1 MDVGVN
7 LAIKDGENFEDAVAL
22 ARKSG
27 LRVTQAF
34 DTLGIASG
42 RIDSTKLASLHR
54 LPGIIVE
61 EDRAV
66 GACEA

>member
-7 LAIKDGENFEDAVAL
+7 LAVKDGENFNDTVAL
-22 ARKSG
+22 ARQSG

-42 RIDSTKLASLHR
+42 RIDAEMLPSLRR

-66 GACEA
+66 GTFEA